1 MEAKL
6 ITIIEYC
13 KSSTIEFE
21 FISLLSEEGLIK
33 IQLVSGE
40 EFIPLDQL
48 PLIEKYA
55 RWYYEMEI
63 NLAGID
69 ALHHLLI
76 KVRRLRN
83 EIVELESKLRLY
95 ES

>member
-6 ITIIEYC
+6 IAIIDYS
-13 KSSTIEFE
+13 KSSAIALE
-21 FISLLSEEGLIK
+21 FISLLSEEGLIE

-40 EFIPLDQL
+40 EYLPLDQL

-55 RWYYEMEI
+55 RWHYEMEI

-69 ALHHLLI
+69 ALQHLVAKI
-76 KVRRLRN
+76 RRLQKEKN
-83 EIVELESKLRLY
+83 ELENRLRLY
-95 ES
+95 E

>member
-13 KSSTIEFE
+13 KSSTIDFE
-21 FISLLSEEGLIK
+21 FVSLLSEEGLIE

-69 ALHHLLI
+69 ALHHLVA
-76 KVRRLRN
+76 KVRRLKN
-83 EIVELESKLRLY
+83 EIDDLENRLRLY
-95 ES
+95 E

>member
-13 KSSTIEFE
+13 NSSTIEIE
-21 FISLLSEEGLIK
+21 FISLLKEEGLIE
-33 IQLVSGE
+33 IHLVSGQ
-40 EFIPLDQL
+40 EFLPLDQL
-48 PLIEKYA
+48 PLIERYA

-69 ALHHLLI
+69 ALHHLVA
-76 KVRRLRN
+76 KVQRLKT
-83 EIVELESKLRLY
+83 EIDELQNRLRLY
-95 ES
+95 E

>member
-21 FISLLSEEGLIK
+21 FITLLSEEGLIE

-69 ALHHLLI
+69 ALHHLVA
-76 KVRRLRN
+76 KVRRLKN
-83 EIVELESKLRLY
+83 EIDDLENRLGLY
-95 ES
+95 E